1 MAARRGYH
9 RAMSLIAR
17 NALRSIVLAMAL
29 AAWPAGPAYPQA
41 SPDEA
46 KRYDA
51 QQKER
56 ESKAREKAY
65 KSAVDVIPAQQR
77 PVDPWGNVRP
87 NAATPPPAKAG
98 R

>member
-1 MAARRGYH
+1 MR
-9 RAMSLIAR
+9 LIAR
-17 NALRSIVLAMAL
+17 NALRSTVLAMAL
-29 AAWPAGPAYPQA
+29 AALPAGPAYPQM
-41 SPDEA
+41 SSEDT

-56 ESKAREKAY
+56 ETKARDKAY

-87 NAATPPPAKAG
+87 NAAPPPKAG

>member
-1 MAARRGYH
+1 
-9 RAMSLIAR
+9 MSLTAR
-17 NALRSIVLAMAL
+17 NALRNTVLAMAL
-29 AAWPAGPAYPQA
+29 AALLAGPAYPQM

-51 QQKER
+51 EQKKR
-56 ESKAREKAY
+56 ESKARDKAY

-77 PVDPWGNVRP
+77 PIDPWGNVRP
-87 NAATPPPAKAG
+87 NAAPPPKAG

>member
-1 MAARRGYH
+1 
-9 RAMSLIAR
+9 MSLIAH
-17 NALRSIVLAMAL
+17 NGFRSTVLAMAL
-29 AAWPAGPAYPQA
+29 AALPAGPAYPQV

-56 ESKAREKAY
+56 ESKARDKAY

-87 NAATPPPAKAG
+87 SSPPPPKAG

>member
-1 MAARRGYH
+1 MI
-9 RAMSLIAR
+9 LIAG
-17 NALRSIVLAMAL
+17 NALRSTVLAMAL
-29 AAWPAGPAYPQA
+29 AALPAGPAYPQM
-41 SPDEA
+41 SPEDT

-56 ESKAREKAY
+56 ELKARDKAY

-87 NAATPPPAKAG
+87 NAAPPPKAG